1 MFVAFICW
9 FYSGICRWPK
19 PPWLSDLVS
28 ADGLQIWMST
38 LSSPP
43 HTAAHCLSRDP
54 QSDPLSAE
62 HILEQKGQN
71 VTQHLLTCSPMHPA
85 TVHMQIKDSTRFL
98 LVKESHYFARTP
110 RSWIKLKCI
119 FSSRKVWTWEKKVI
133 HLFYLRLTSY
143 FPQIIL
149 FRLFKRAKMCPG
161 HVGDNGLLSSETCK
175 VTWGEPKWA
184 VSFFICLFY
193 SFIQ

>member
-1 MFVAFICW
+1 MTQWFGVCW
-9 FYSGICRWPK
+9 WT
-19 PPWLSDLVS
+19 SDLDEYPQLPTTHS
-28 ADGLQIWMST
+28 CT
-38 LSSPP
+38 LPEQRP
-43 HTAAHCLSRDP
+43 TVWPTTCRALS
-54 QSDPLSAE
+54 E
-62 HILEQKGQN
+62 KGQN
-71 VTQHLLTCSPMHPA
+71 ITQHLLICSPMHPA

-133 HLFYLRLTSY
+133 HLFYLKLTSY
-143 FPQIIL
+143 FPQMIL